1 MSNFDLQLLLD
12 GDRRALAKA
21 ITLVESKL
29 DTHRQQ
35 AQGILE
41 QVLPHSGNSIRIG
54 ITGVP
59 GVGKS
64 TFIEAFGLYL
74 IEQGKR
80 VAVLAVDP
88 SSPIAGGSILGDKT
102 RMEELSRRE
111 EAFIRPSPAEGALG
125 GVAQKTRESMLLCEA
140 AGYDVILVE
149 TVGVGQSEYQVAGM
163 VDFFMV
169 LMLPGGGDELQG
181 IKKGIMELAD
191 ALVINKADGDS
202 EKLATL
208 TQRQYTSAMNLLR
221 HTSFWTPRVMT
232 CSALK
237 TINVDAVWGMVVDYY
252 FQAMEK
258 QAFQVKRAQQNRD
271 WMHQLVNE
279 MLLLTLSQNPQVKG
293 MLLDS
298 KSAVQNVVLHAGMQY
313 GASIDAV
320 DPNGGDLTYQWEVKR
335 ESEATQQGGDL
346 EDLPDAILGRVD
358 ILDNGKIALMA
369 PNDPGAYRLF
379 ARVYGASGL
388 AGHANIPFLVESMQQ

>member
-1 MSNFDLQLLLD
+1 MTEFSLQALLS
-12 GDRRALAKA
+12 GERRALAKA

-29 DTHRQQ
+29 DSHREQ
-35 AQGILE
+35 AQDILE
-41 QVLPHSGNSIRIG
+41 QVLPHSGKSIRIG

-64 TFIEAFGLYL
+64 TFIEAFGLHL

-102 RMEELSRRE
+102 RMEELSRRD
-111 EAFIRPSPAEGALG
+111 EAFIRPSPSEGALG
-125 GVAQKTRESMLLCEA
+125 GVAQKTRETMLLCEA

-149 TVGVGQSEYQVAGM
+149 TVGVGQSEFQVAGM

-202 EKLATL
+202 ARIATM

-221 HTSFWTPRVMT
+221 HTSFWTPRVMA
-232 CSALK
+232 CSALEGVNID
-237 TINVDAVWGMVVDYY
+237 TVWGMLIDYY
-252 FQAMEK
+252 YQALEEN
-258 QAFQVKRAQQNRD
+258 AFHAKRAQQNRD

-279 MLLLTLSQNPQVKG
+279 MLLLSLSRNADAQGLIPLLEQQVEN
-293 MLLDS
+293 
-298 KSAVQNVVLHAGMQY
+298 AEITPYAAAQ
-313 GASIDAV
+313 
-320 DPNGGDLTYQWEVKR
+320 
-335 ESEATQQGGDL
+335 
-346 EDLPDAILGRVD
+346 
-358 ILDNGKIALMA
+358 KIMA
-369 PNDPGAYRLF
+369 EL
-379 ARVYGASGL
+379 
-388 AGHANIPFLVESMQQ
+388 

>member
-1 MSNFDLQLLLD
+1 MASFDLESLL
-12 GDRRALAKA
+12 GGNRRALAKA

-29 DTHRQQ
+29 DSHREQ

-41 QVLPHSGNSIRIG
+41 QVLPLSGNSIRIG

-64 TFIEAFGLYL
+64 TFIEAFGLHL
-74 IEQGKR
+74 IDQGKR

-111 EAFIRPSPAEGALG
+111 EAFIRPSPSEGALG
-125 GVAQKTRESMLLCEA
+125 GVAQKTRETMLLCEA

-202 EKLATL
+202 ERLATL
-208 TQRQYTSAMNLLR
+208 TYRQYTSAMNLLR
-221 HTSFWTPRVMT
+221 HSSFWTPRVMT

-237 TINVDAVWGMVVDYY
+237 RVNIDAVWGMVVDYY
-252 FQAMEK
+252 FQALAQE
-258 QAFQVKRAQQNRD
+258 AFQSKRAQQNRD

-279 MLLLTLSQNPQVKG
+279 MLLRKLSQNTRVKA
-293 MLLDS
+293 LLP
-298 KSAVQNVVLHAGMQY
+298 KLER
-313 GASIDAV
+313 
-320 DPNGGDLTYQWEVKR
+320 EV
-335 ESEATQQGGDL
+335 ENHETT
-346 EDLPDAILGRVD
+346 
-358 ILDNGKIALMA
+358 
-369 PNDPGAYRLF
+369 AYAA
-379 ARVYGASGL
+379 ARQIMDQL
-388 AGHANIPFLVESMQQ
+388 

>member
-1 MSNFDLQLLLD
+1 MSDFDLDSLLT
-12 GDRRALAKA
+12 GNRRALAKA

-29 DTHRQQ
+29 DRHRAQ

-41 QVLPHSGNSIRIG
+41 QVLPHSGNSNRVG

-64 TFIEAFGLYL
+64 TYIEAFGLYL
-74 IEQGKR
+74 IEQGTR
-80 VAVLAVDP
+80 VEVLAVDP
-88 SSPIAGGSILGDKT
+88 SSPLAGGSILGDKT

-111 EAFIRPSPAEGALG
+111 EAFIRPSPSEGTLG
-125 GVAQKTRESMLLCEA
+125 GVAQKTRETMLLCEA

-169 LMLPGGGDELQG
+169 LMLPGGGDEVQG

-202 EKLATL
+202 EKLAQL
-208 TQRQYTSAMNLLR
+208 ARQQYTSAMNLLR

-237 TINVDAVWGMVVDYY
+237 QINIDAVWGMLLEYY
-252 FQAMEK
+252 FRAREEGG
-258 QAFQVKRAQQNRD
+258 FFDKRAQQNRD
-271 WMHQLVNE
+271 WLHQLINE
-279 MLLLTLSQNPQVKG
+279 MLLLKLSQNPAVK
-293 MLLDS
+293 
-298 KSAVQNVVLHAGMQY
+298 
-313 GASIDAV
+313 
-320 DPNGGDLTYQWEVKR
+320 
-335 ESEATQQGGDL
+335 
-346 EDLPDAILGRVD
+346 
-358 ILDNGKIALMA
+358 ALM
-369 PNDPGAYRLF
+369 PELERRVEHDQITAYAA
-379 ARVYGASGL
+379 AREVIEL
-388 AGHANIPFLVESMQQ
+388 L

>member
-1 MSNFDLQLLLD
+1 MRIFDLDALLD
-12 GDRRALAKA
+12 GNRRALAKA

-29 DTHRQQ
+29 DSHREQ
-35 AQGILE
+35 AQEILE
-41 QVLPHSGNSIRIG
+41 QVLPQSGKSIRIG

-74 IEQGKR
+74 ISQGKR

-181 IKKGIMELAD
+181 IKKGILELAD
-191 ALVINKADGDS
+191 ALVINKADGES
-202 EKLATL
+202 ENLARISRTH
-208 TQRQYTSAMNLLR
+208 YTSAMNLLR
-221 HTSFWTPRVMT
+221 HNTFWTPRVMT
-232 CSALK
+232 CSALESVG
-237 TINVDAVWGMVVDYY
+237 IDAVWGMVVDYY
-252 FQAMEK
+252 FQALDQE
-258 QAFQVKRAQQNRD
+258 AFQAKRARQNRD

-279 MLLLTLSQNPQVKG
+279 MLLLRLTQNPAVKELLPSLERQV
-293 MLLDS
+293 
-298 KSAVQNVVLHAGMQY
+298 
-313 GASIDAV
+313 
-320 DPNGGDLTYQWEVKR
+320 EER
-335 ESEATQQGGDL
+335 
-346 EDLPDAILGRVD
+346 
-358 ILDNGKIALMA
+358 KIT
-369 PNDPGAYRLF
+369 AYAA
-379 ARVYGASGL
+379 ARR
-388 AGHANIPFLVESMQQ
+388 IMDEF

>member
-1 MSNFDLQLLLD
+1 MTDFDLQALLS
-12 GDRRALAKA
+12 GNRRALAKA

-29 DTHRQQ
+29 ESHREQ
-35 AQGILE
+35 AQEILE

-64 TFIEAFGLYL
+64 TFIEAFGLHL

-88 SSPIAGGSILGDKT
+88 SSPLAGGSILGDKT

-111 EAFIRPSPAEGALG
+111 EAFIRPSPSEGALG
-125 GVAQKTRESMLLCEA
+125 GVAHKTRETLLLCEA

-149 TVGVGQSEYQVAGM
+149 TVGVGQSEYLVAGM

-181 IKKGIMELAD
+181 IKRGIMELAD

-202 EKLATL
+202 KRLAEMAR
-208 TQRQYTSAMNLLR
+208 QQYTSAMNLLR
-221 HTSFWTPRVMT
+221 HSAFWTPRVMT
-232 CSALK
+232 CSALEGNH
-237 TINVDAVWGMVVDYY
+237 IDEVWNMVVDYHVVALE
-252 FQAMEK
+252 Q
-258 QAFQVKRAQQNRD
+258 QVFHARRAQQNRD

-279 MLLLTLSQNPQVKG
+279 MLMLKLKQNPEVRK
-293 MLLDS
+293 LLP
-298 KSAVQNVVLHAGMQY
+298 AL
-313 GASIDAV
+313 
-320 DPNGGDLTYQWEVKR
+320 E
-335 ESEATQQGGDL
+335 QQ
-346 EDLPDAILGRVD
+346 
-358 ILDNGKIALMA
+358 
-369 PNDPGAYRLF
+369 
-379 ARVYGASGL
+379 
-388 AGHANIPFLVESMQQ
+388 VESHRITAYAAARQIIDQL

>member
-1 MSNFDLQLLLD
+1 MDRYDPQPLLD
-12 GDRRALAKA
+12 GNRRALAKA

-29 DTHRQQ
+29 DRHRQQ
-35 AQGILE
+35 SQDILE
-41 QVLPHSGNSIRIG
+41 QLLPHSGNSIRIG

-64 TFIEAFGLYL
+64 TFIERFGLYL

-111 EAFIRPSPAEGALG
+111 EAFIRPSPSEGALG
-125 GVAQKTRESMLLCEA
+125 GVAQKTRETMLLCEA

-181 IKKGIMELAD
+181 IKKGIVELAD

-202 EKLATL
+202 AVLAKKA
-208 TQRQYTSAMNLLR
+208 RQHYTNAMNLLR

-232 CSALK
+232 CSALEGQN
-237 TINVDAVWGMVVDYY
+237 IDAVWGMIVDYY
-252 FQAMEK
+252 FQALEED
-258 QAFQVKRAQQNRD
+258 AFHSKRARQNLE
-271 WMHQLVNE
+271 WMRQLVDE
-279 MLLLTLSQNPQVKG
+279 MLHLKLSRNPRVRELLPRLER
-293 MLLDS
+293 
-298 KSAVQNVVLHAGMQY
+298 
-313 GASIDAV
+313 
-320 DPNGGDLTYQWEVKR
+320 EVAQGR
-335 ESEATQQGGDL
+335 ATAYAAARQIMEA
-346 EDLPDAILGRVD
+346 
-358 ILDNGKIALMA
+358 
-369 PNDPGAYRLF
+369 F
-379 ARVYGASGL
+379 
-388 AGHANIPFLVESMQQ
+388 